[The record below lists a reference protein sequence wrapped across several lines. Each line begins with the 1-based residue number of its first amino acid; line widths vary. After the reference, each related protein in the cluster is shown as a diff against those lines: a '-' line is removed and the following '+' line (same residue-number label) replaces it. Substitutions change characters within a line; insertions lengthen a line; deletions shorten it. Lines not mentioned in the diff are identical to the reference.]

1 MTTFRF
7 MAYRDFKRT
16 LGKMNAAVE
25 CAELAVR
32 RFLQDARCSDN
43 PTAFVQAVSA
53 ELNVRVD
60 HLDASLLR
68 GLISQL
74 HITSVHQE
82 FEYFLTSMARELRGK
97 SIEPDKGDSLLKGT
111 LKQLLG
117 GYEKALKEVGRCEV
131 EVAEYYRLVRN
142 SFAHEG
148 SDGARKVDVTRLREL
163 VKQEGD
169 SFSRL
174 NAPHSFGA
182 VDFDDF
188 VLFTR
193 IVKRLAEKLCQAVRP
208 TNDEIVEMIRKHNE
222 HAAFDVNFK
231 KLRRRKQN
239 PDQLRR
245 AVTNLLRTLYSL
257 DSDESAPIVESLM
270 RGLLA

>member
-16 LGKMNAAVE
+16 LGKVNAAVE

-32 RFLQDARCSDN
+32 RFLQDVDRSGN

-60 HLDASLLR
+60 HLDAPLLR
-68 GLISQL
+68 GLIAQL
-74 HITSVHQE
+74 HIASVHQE
-82 FEYFLTSMARELRGK
+82 FECFLTTMARELRGK
-97 SIEPDKGDSLLKGT
+97 AIEPDRRDSLLKAT

-117 GYEKALKEVGRCEV
+117 GYEKGLKEVGRFEV

-142 SFAHEG
+142 GFAHEG
-148 SDGARKVDVTRLREL
+148 ADGAPKTDVARLREL
-163 VKQEGD
+163 VKQQGD

-193 IVKRLAEKLCQAVRP
+193 VVKRLAEKLCQAVRP
-208 TNDEIVEMIRKHNE
+208 TDDEIVEMIEKHNE
-222 HAAFDVNFK
+222 HAAFGVSFK

-245 AVTNLLRTLYSL
+245 AVTNLVKTLYSL
-257 DSDESAPIVESLM
+257 KSDESAPIVESLV